1 MTLQSLVKK
10 FAELGENIQ
19 INNACLC
26 YSMSRI
32 LGLQWN
38 YNISNPQVISNASIR
53 VSKSMNN
60 R

>member
-1 MTLQSLVKK
+1 MTLQTLVKK

-32 LGLQWN
+32 LGLLVKLQHIPSPS
-38 YNISNPQVISNASIR
+38 YLQCIHSSIK
-53 VSKSMNN
+53 VYE
-60 R
+60 